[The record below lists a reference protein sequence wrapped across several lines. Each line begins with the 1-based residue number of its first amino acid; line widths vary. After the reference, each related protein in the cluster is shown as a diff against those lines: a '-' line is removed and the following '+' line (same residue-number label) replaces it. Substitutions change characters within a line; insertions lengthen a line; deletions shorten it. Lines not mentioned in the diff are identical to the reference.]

1 MKLYLNNVGIVKDS
15 EVKLHGLTV
24 ITGKNSSGKT
34 TVGKTIYSLISAG
47 NNTVEAFDESRR
59 LYICSQLNNVERL
72 TQIRRIVRMR
82 FNPPKESDNASMI
95 LWMLA
100 MHRYIQLDVEDL
112 LGYLITLKSVIT
124 ELTPEQYKS
133 FCLKSLREDSAYA
146 DSLINLIYDNF
157 YEWQQKALEIC
168 QMTLD
173 ITGDEKAYYN
183 FVKDRTA
190 AYLNHEFNKQ
200 IRPVSVKGTTARI
213 ILEHQNKVIVDARVK
228 SRSST
233 EFSKDCT
240 FVYPYDRCIFIDNPF
255 VIDRLQEFSENAN
268 SLKHSFDE
276 RTADTIITS
285 DDIESHDDILI
296 RLLLESEKK
305 NYFDDVEIQT
315 KYKSIFEKINKI
327 VPGEFSRGTN
337 GFFYVTNGNKL
348 SVNNLA
354 TGSKMFFIIKKLLIN
369 GLLNDGTMLVLDEP
383 ESHLHPDWINKF
395 AEMLVVLVKNINV
408 NVLLTTHSPNLLLAL
423 SVYTKQYDI
432 VDGTNFYLAEIEN
445 DGSSHIKDIK
455 ENINE
460 GYAHLSLPLVEM
472 NIKLKKLATE
482 EN

>member
-15 EVKLHGLTV
+15 EVKLEGLTV

-59 LYICSQLNNVERL
+59 VYICSQLNNIERL

-82 FNPPKESDNASMI
+82 FNPPKESDIVSKT
-95 LWMLA
+95 LWTLA

-112 LGYLITLKSVIT
+112 LMYLITLKSVIG
-124 ELTPEQYKS
+124 ELSPEQYKA
-133 FCLKSLREDSAYA
+133 FCLKALQDDSAYA
-146 DSLINLIYDNF
+146 DSLINYIYDNF
-157 YEWQQKALEIC
+157 YEWQQKTLEIC
-168 QMTLD
+168 QLTLD

-183 FVKDRTA
+183 FVKNRTA

-200 IRPVSVKGTTARI
+200 IRPVSIKGTTARI
-213 ILEHQNKVIVDARVK
+213 LLEHQNKTIVDVRVK
-228 SRSST
+228 SRSSID
-233 EFSKDCT
+233 FSKEST

-255 VIDRLQEFSENAN
+255 VIDRLHEFSENAN
-268 SLKHSFDE
+268 SLRHSFDE
-276 RTADTIITS
+276 HAADAIITS
-285 DDIESHDDILI
+285 DDIESHDDTLI

-315 KYKSIFEKINKI
+315 KYKSVFEQINKI
-327 VPGEFSRGTN
+327 VPGEFMKGTN
-337 GFFYVTNGNKL
+337 GFFYVTNGTRL

-395 AEMLVVLVKNINV
+395 AEMLVVLVKNIDV
-408 NVLLTTHSPNLLLAL
+408 NVVLTTHSPNLLLAL
-423 SVYTKQYDI
+423 SVYTKQYDM
-432 VDGTNFYLAEIEN
+432 VSRTNFYLADIGS

-472 NIKLKKLATE
+472 NIKLKKITTE

>member
-15 EVKLHGLTV
+15 EVKLEGLTV

-59 LYICSQLNNVERL
+59 SYICSQLNNIERL
-72 TQIRRIVRMR
+72 TQIRRITRMR
-82 FNPPKESDNASMI
+82 FNPPKESDIASKT
-95 LWMLA
+95 LWVLA
-100 MHRYIQLDVEDL
+100 MHRYIQLDVEEL
-112 LGYLITLKSVIT
+112 LIYLITLKSVIE
-124 ELTPEQYKS
+124 ELTPEQYKA
-133 FCLKSLREDSAYA
+133 FCLKALQDDSAYA
-146 DSLINLIYDNF
+146 DSLINYIYDNF
-157 YEWQQKALEIC
+157 YEWQKKALDIC
-168 QMTLD
+168 QTTLD

-200 IRPVSVKGTTARI
+200 IRPVSIKGTTARI
-213 ILEHQNKVIVDARVK
+213 VLQNQNKIIVDARVK
-228 SRSST
+228 SRST
-233 EFSKDCT
+233 IEFSIEST

-255 VIDRLQEFSENAN
+255 VIDRLNEFSENSN
-268 SLKHSFDE
+268 SLRHSFDE
-276 RTADTIITS
+276 RTAGAIITS
-285 DDIESHDDILI
+285 DDIESHDDTLI
-296 RLLLESEKK
+296 RLLLASEKK

-315 KYKSIFEKINKI
+315 KYKSVFEQINKI
-327 VPGEFSRGTN
+327 VPGEFMKGTN
-337 GFFYVTNGNKL
+337 GFFYVTNGARL

-408 NVLLTTHSPNLLLAL
+408 NVVLTTHSPNLLLAL
-423 SVYTKQYDI
+423 SVYTKQYDM
-432 VDGTNFYLAEIEN
+432 VDRTNFYLADMGN
-445 DGSSHIKDIK
+445 DGSSRIRDIK

-472 NIKLKKLATE
+472 NIKLKKIATE

>member
-1 MKLYLNNVGIVKDS
+1 MKLYLNNVGIIKDS
-15 EVKLHGLTV
+15 EVKLEGLTV

-47 NNTVEAFDESRR
+47 NNTVEAFDEARR
-59 LYICSQLNNVERL
+59 LYICSQLNNIERL
-72 TQIRRIVRMR
+72 TQIRRIARMR
-82 FNPPKESDNASMI
+82 FNAPKESDVVSKT
-95 LWMLA
+95 LWTLA
-100 MHRYIQLDVEDL
+100 MHRFIQLDAEEL
-112 LGYLITLKSVIT
+112 LVYLITLKSVLE
-124 ELTPEQYKS
+124 ELTPEKYKS
-133 FCLKSLREDSAYA
+133 FCLESLKDESAYA
-146 DSLINLIYDNF
+146 DNLINFIYDNF
-157 YEWQQKALEIC
+157 YEWQRKALEIC

-173 ITGDEKAYYN
+173 ITGDENAYYN

-213 ILEHQNKVIVDARVK
+213 VLEHQNKTIVDARVK
-228 SRSST
+228 SRNST
-233 EFSKDCT
+233 EFSKESS

-255 VIDRLQEFSENAN
+255 VIDRLQEFSEASN
-268 SLKHSFDE
+268 SLRHSFDE
-276 RTADTIITS
+276 RTTDAIITS
-285 DDIESHDDILI
+285 DDIESHDDTLI
-296 RLLLESEKK
+296 RLLLASEKK

-315 KYKSIFEKINKI
+315 KYKSVFEKINKI
-327 VPGEFSRGTN
+327 VPGEFLKGTN
-337 GFFYVTNGNKL
+337 GFFYVTNGAKL

-395 AEMLVVLVKNINV
+395 AEMLVVLVQNISV
-408 NVLLTTHSPNLLLAL
+408 NVVLTTHSPNLLLAL
-423 SVYTKQYDI
+423 SVYTKQYD
-432 VDGTNFYLAEIEN
+432 VVNRTNFYLADIGN
-445 DGSSHIKDIK
+445 DGSSNIKDIK

-472 NIKLKKLATE
+472 NIKLKKIATE

>member
-15 EVKLHGLTV
+15 EVKLEGLTV

-59 LYICSQLNNVERL
+59 VYICSQLNNIERL

-82 FNPPKESDNASMI
+82 FNPPKESDIVSKT
-95 LWMLA
+95 LWTLA

-112 LGYLITLKSVIT
+112 LMYLITLKSVIG
-124 ELTPEQYKS
+124 ELSPEQYKT
-133 FCLKSLREDSAYA
+133 FCLKALQDDSAYA
-146 DSLINLIYDNF
+146 DSLINYIYDNF

-168 QMTLD
+168 QLTLD

-200 IRPVSVKGTTARI
+200 IRPVSIKGTTARI
-213 ILEHQNKVIVDARVK
+213 LFEHQNKTIVDVRVK
-228 SRSST
+228 SRSSID
-233 EFSKDCT
+233 FSKEST

-255 VIDRLQEFSENAN
+255 VIDRLHEFSENTN
-268 SLKHSFDE
+268 SLRHSFDE
-276 RTADTIITS
+276 HAADAIITS
-285 DDIESHDDILI
+285 DDIESHDDTLI

-315 KYKSIFEKINKI
+315 KYKSVFEQINKI
-327 VPGEFSRGTN
+327 VPGEFMKGTN
-337 GFFYVTNGNKL
+337 GFFYVTNGARL

-354 TGSKMFFIIKKLLIN
+354 TGSKMFFIIKKLLMN

-395 AEMLVVLVKNINV
+395 AEMLVVLVKNIDV
-408 NVLLTTHSPNLLLAL
+408 NVVLTTHSPNLLLAL
-423 SVYTKQYDI
+423 SVYTKQYDM
-432 VDGTNFYLAEIEN
+432 VSRTNFYLAEIGN

-472 NIKLKKLATE
+472 NIKLKKITTE